1 MTDLAQLERAI
12 LQVPLEKGRRIIAIV
27 GPPASGKSTLAEHL
41 AQRMQS
47 ARVLPMD
54 GFHRDNTDLDRHGLR
69 ARKGAPQ
76 TFDVAG
82 FEKLLRAIRVKPNLA
97 FPTFDRASDSVV
109 QEGGHLSVADETILV
124 EGNYL
129 LLKTPPWTRI
139 NALWDLSIMLNVSP
153 VELERRLVSRWL
165 EHGHSAAEALARAR
179 GNDLPNALFML
190 ENSAPAD
197 ITVLQD

>member
-12 LQVPLEKGRRIIAIV
+12 SQVPLEKGRRIIAIV

-41 AQRMQS
+41 AQRMQN

-54 GFHRDNTDLDRHGLR
+54 GFHRDNADLDRHGLR

-76 TFDVAG
+76 T
-82 FEKLLRAIRVKPNLA
+82 
-97 FPTFDRASDSVV
+97 
-109 QEGGHLSVADETILV
+109 GGHLSVADETILV

-179 GNDLPNALFML
+179 SRPRPLARRARPHNTAPSNRRLNWRPNDCR
-190 ENSAPAD
+190 SRR
-197 ITVLQD
+197 